1 MVILAIIR
9 AHKLLDTIGD
19 TLVFSVSNNIFLPV
33 RRHRRLF
40 LDLMALPAVL
50 SAAFY
55 LFKCLAVAPDDVV
68 ATAGLYPS
76 LLDMSIYD
84 FMATWLESDHRLLPV
99 VYLVAGMVVR
109 LVTYVATISAAV
121 AAASY
126 ESGQEWEEELEQE
139 HDNEEED
146 EDEEEE
152 EEMEEEEETEKERQH
167 YTLLSFLGT
176 VKSNLARPAKIIC
189 SNWALR
195 VALDFLLGKLDQ
207 GLLDKAE
214 FIYPTMLVIFLVD
227 FICEVAVIVSVAE
240 EPAGESA
247 VGRACRLIRDKYEE
261 FLLYRVGQS
270 VIYLA
275 FLGACALVSMAGLPQ
290 QMDAGVTCLLLGAKE
305 VFSVA
310 NLTGYYFACRKKE
323 KHKHDKACHID

>member
-1 MVILAIIR
+1 VES
-9 AHKLLDTIGD
+9 IGD

-146 EDEEEE
+146 EEEEEE
-152 EEMEEEEETEKERQH
+152 EEMEEKEEEEEEEEEEETEKERQH

-189 SNWALR
+189 SNWVLS
-195 VALDFLLGKLDQ
+195 VALGFLLGKLGQ
-207 GLLDKAE
+207 GVLDKAE
-214 FIYPTMLVIFLVD
+214 FIYPAMLAIFLVD

-240 EPAGESA
+240 EPAGESV
-247 VGRACRLIRDKYEE
+247 VGRTCRVIRGKYEE
-261 FLLYRVGQS
+261 FLLYRVGEI
-270 VIYLA
+270 VINLA
-275 FLGACALVSMAGLPQ
+275 FMGACALVAMAGLPQ
-290 QMDAGVTCLLLGAKE
+290 KMDAGVTCLLLGAKE

-310 NLTGYYFACRKKE
+310 NLTGYYFECRKKE
-323 KHKHDKACHID
+323 NHKHDKACHID